1 MKYIYNNKKFRERR
15 GDLRNKQTEAE
26 RILWWHIGDRH
37 LDDNR
42 FFRQY
47 SVGPYILDFYCPKA
61 RLAIEL
67 DGKTHLPSE
76 QRIYDSERTQ
86 YLEANDIK
94 VIRFWNDEIEN
105 KKKPPRE
112 GGGGARGGVK
122 KKKKKKKTPPQ
133 YGRAG
138 RRDF

>member
-15 GDLRNKQTEAE
+15 RGLRNKQTKAE
-26 RILWWHIGDRH
+26 RILWWHIGDRR
-37 LDDNR
+37 LNDNR

-67 DGKTHLPSE
+67 DGETHLPSE
-76 QRIYDSERTQ
+76 QRMYDSERTK
-86 YLEANDIK
+86 YLEANDVK

-105 KKKPPRE
+105 NLEAVLEKIYKL
-112 GGGGARGGVK
+112 
-122 KKKKKKKTPPQ
+122 TPT
-133 YGRAG
+133 
-138 RRDF
+138 

>member
-105 KKKPPRE
+105 DLEAVLEKIYKL
-112 GGGGARGGVK
+112 
-122 KKKKKKKTPPQ
+122 TPP
-133 YGRAG
+133 
-138 RRDF
+138 